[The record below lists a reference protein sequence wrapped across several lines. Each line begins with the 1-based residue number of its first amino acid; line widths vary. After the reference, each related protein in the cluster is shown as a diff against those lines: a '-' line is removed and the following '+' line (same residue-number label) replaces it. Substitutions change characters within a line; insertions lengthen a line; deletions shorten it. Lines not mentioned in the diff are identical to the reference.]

1 MEQAVRLRVSMLFI
15 SITQAWQVRLMVLKI
30 VISLTISMAL
40 RTKTVK
46 GKKYYYL
53 DLSYFIA
60 NKAKT
65 FSKYI
70 GAERPSKEELTKIER
85 SFKSG
90 IISKLSG
97 KDYTND
103 SISKDD
109 LIKALLF
116 KDAFNK
122 KFASLSGVQKR
133 KHEADSTILFTLT
146 TLTTEDVDVSISDV
160 KQAFEKE
167 NQLSMREQIS
177 KNMLKAVESIKE
189 KHALDKEYLLE
200 LHKTIMA
207 SFEGKNPGKIRK
219 QQVYL
224 QMHDSKN
231 PLGKEIAYRPPHYS
245 KINELLDEF
254 TEWYNST
261 KLNPIEKAALAHYK
275 FYKIH
280 PFLDGNK
287 RISRLI
293 FNKTLLDEE
302 FPLLNISAKKEHYFQ
317 TLIDSVE
324 KDLPKKLA
332 EFTLKEF
339 LRQTKEFLKA
349 KK

>member
-1 MEQAVRLRVSMLFI
+1 
-15 SITQAWQVRLMVLKI
+15 
-30 VISLTISMAL
+30 MAL

-60 NKAKT
+60 TKAKT

-70 GAERPSKEELTKIER
+70 GSKKPSKSQLAKIEG
-85 SFKSG
+85 SFRRE
-90 IISKLSG
+90 IVSKLSG
-97 KDYTND
+97 KPYTNEF
-103 SISKDD
+103 ISKDD

-116 KDAFNK
+116 RDSFNK
-122 KFASLSGVQKR
+122 KFSSLSGVQKR
-133 KHEADSTILFTLT
+133 KYEVDSTILFTLT
-146 TLTTEDVDVSISDV
+146 TLTTEDVDVSLTDV

-189 KHALDKEYLLE
+189 KHALNKQYLLK

-207 SFEGKNPGKIRK
+207 SFEGKNPGKLRAG
-219 QQVYL
+219 QVYL
-224 QMHDSKN
+224 QKRDEKN
-231 PLGKEIAYRPPHYS
+231 PLGAEIDYRPPHFS
-245 KINELLDEF
+245 KVDKLLDEF
-254 TEWYNST
+254 IEWYNAT
-261 KLNPIEKAALAHYK
+261 QLNPIEKAAQAHYK
-275 FYKIH
+275 LYRIH

-287 RISRLI
+287 RICRLVL
-293 FNKTLLDEE
+293 NKTLIDEG
-302 FPLLNISAKKEHYFQ
+302 FPLLNISAKKEPYFQ

-339 LRQTKEFLKA
+339 LRQVKEFLKNSD
-349 KK
+349 